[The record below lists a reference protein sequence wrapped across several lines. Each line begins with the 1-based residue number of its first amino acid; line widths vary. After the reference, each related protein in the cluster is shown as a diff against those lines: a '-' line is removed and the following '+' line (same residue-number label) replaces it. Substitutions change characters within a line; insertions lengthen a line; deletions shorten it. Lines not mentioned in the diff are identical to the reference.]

1 MSTTLSPL
9 NDSTVN
15 VASSGTTDKVTK
27 ILKKTDNTMDKN
39 SFLKILSAQ
48 LSNLDPTQNQDSS
61 AYVSQMA
68 QFASMEQMQNLN
80 TTMSDS
86 SYQQMVG
93 RTVITNEKDDNGS
106 YIQGYVTQVLKE
118 SGGTYL
124 NMLVNGKE
132 EKVAVENII
141 GTVQATDSNT
151 NANSRTALNSDFLAA
166 SALANKQEKVVIAT
180 LDDNKKT
187 VLIKGKITG
196 AYIDTVSG
204 PTVKIK
210 VDVLD
215 DNGKPTGQ
223 TKTYDYG
230 DIVRAG
236 DLADDDMKVNLNSTT
251 TNGSTSETGTNSS
264 SNSSSSGSGTTTNSS
279 STGTNTNS
287 ETSNNATSTNTG
299 TASNTGTATNSTNTN
314 TEAENNTASAS
325 SNGTVNTISSATSD
339 STATENA
346 ILAKIAGV

>member
-15 VASSGTTDKVTK
+15 VASSGTTANGTK
-27 ILKKTDNTMDKN
+27 ILKKNDNTMDKN

-86 SYQQMVG
+86 AYQQMIG

-124 NMLVNGKE
+124 GMLINGKE
-132 EKVAVENII
+132 AKIAVENII
-141 GTVQATDSNT
+141 GTVQTTDSNT

-166 SALANKQEKVVIAT
+166 SALADKQEKVVIAT
-180 LDDNKKT
+180 LDDKKKT

-204 PTVKIK
+204 ATVKIK

-215 DNGKPTGQ
+215 DNGKPTGEN
-223 TKTYDYG
+223 KTYDYG

-236 DLADDDMKVNLNSTT
+236 DLADDDMKVNLNNNTA
-251 TNGSTSETGTNSS
+251 NESTSETGTNGS
-264 SNSSSSGSGTTTNSS
+264 SNSNSSGSGTTSDSGSTDTN
-279 STGTNTNS
+279 
-287 ETSNNATSTNTG
+287 TNTG
-299 TASNTGTATNSTNTN
+299 TAGDTTN
-314 TEAENNTASAS
+314 AS
-325 SNGTVNTISSATSD
+325 SNGTINTISSATND
-339 STATENA
+339 STDAENA

>member
-1 MSTTLSPL
+1 MSTKLSPL

-15 VASSGTTDKVTK
+15 VASSGTTANGTK

-86 SYQQMVG
+86 AYQQMIG

-124 NMLVNGKE
+124 GMLVNGKE
-132 EKVAVENII
+132 AKIAVENII
-141 GTVQATDSNT
+141 GTVQTTDSNT

-166 SALANKQEKVVIAT
+166 SALANKEEKVVIAT

-196 AYIDTVSG
+196 AYIDIVSG

-215 DNGKPTGQ
+215 DNGKPTGE

-236 DLADDDMKVNLNSTT
+236 DLADDDMKVNLNNTT
-251 TNGSTSETGTNSS
+251 ANESTSETGTNSS
-264 SNSSSSGSGTTTNSS
+264 SNSNSSGSGTTTNSS

-287 ETSNNATSTNTG
+287 ETANNATITNTNTG
-299 TASNTGTATNSTNTN
+299 TASNTT
-314 TEAENNTASAS
+314 SAS
-325 SNGTVNTISSATSD
+325 SNGTINTISSATND
-339 STATENA
+339 STAAENA

>member
-1 MSTTLSPL
+1 MSTKLSPL

-15 VASSGTTDKVTK
+15 VVSSGTTDRGTK
-27 ILKKTDNTMDKN
+27 ILRKTDNTMDKN

-93 RTVITNEKDDNGS
+93 RTVITNEKDNNGS

-132 EKVAVENII
+132 AKIAVENII
-141 GTVQATDSNT
+141 GTVQTNDSNT

-166 SALANKQEKVVIAT
+166 SALANKEEKVVIAT
-180 LDDNKKT
+180 VDDNKKT

-210 VDVLD
+210 VDILD
-215 DNGKPTGQ
+215 DNGKPTGE

-236 DLADDDMKVNLNSTT
+236 DLADDDMKVNLNNNTA
-251 TNGSTSETGTNSS
+251 NGSTSETATNSS
-264 SNSSSSGSGTTTNSS
+264 SNSNSSGSGTTSDS
-279 STGTNTNS
+279 RSTGANTNS
-287 ETSNNATSTNTG
+287 ETANSSTNN
-299 TASNTGTATNSTNTN
+299 NTTNTVKEGD
-314 TEAENNTASAS
+314 TTSAS
-325 SNGTVNTISSATSD
+325 SNGTINTISSATND
-339 STATENA
+339 STAAENA

>member
-15 VASSGTTDKVTK
+15 VASSGTTANGTK
-27 ILKKTDNTMDKN
+27 ILKKNDNTMDKN

-86 SYQQMVG
+86 AYQQMIG

-124 NMLVNGKE
+124 GMLINGKE
-132 EKVAVENII
+132 AKIAVENII
-141 GTVQATDSNT
+141 GTVQTTDSNT

-166 SALANKQEKVVIAT
+166 SALADKQEKVVIAT
-180 LDDNKKT
+180 LDDKKKT

-204 PTVKIK
+204 ATVKIK

-215 DNGKPTGQ
+215 DNGKPTGEN
-223 TKTYDYG
+223 KTYDYG

-236 DLADDDMKVNLNSTT
+236 DLADDDMKVNLNNNTA
-251 TNGSTSETGTNSS
+251 NESTSETGTNGS
-264 SNSSSSGSGTTTNSS
+264 SNSNSSGSGTTSDS
-279 STGTNTNS
+279 GSTDTNTN
-287 ETSNNATSTNTG
+287 TNTNTG
-299 TASNTGTATNSTNTN
+299 TAGDTTN
-314 TEAENNTASAS
+314 AS
-325 SNGTVNTISSATSD
+325 SNGTINTISSATND
-339 STATENA
+339 STDAENA

>member
-1 MSTTLSPL
+1 
-9 NDSTVN
+9 
-15 VASSGTTDKVTK
+15 
-27 ILKKTDNTMDKN
+27 
-39 SFLKILSAQ
+39 
-48 LSNLDPTQNQDSS
+48 
-61 AYVSQMA
+61 MA

-86 SYQQMVG
+86 AYQQMIG
-93 RTVITNEKDDNGS
+93 RTVITNEKDDKGS
-106 YIQGYVTQVLKE
+106 YVEGYVTQVVKE

-124 NMLVNGKE
+124 GMLVNGKE

-141 GTVQATDSNT
+141 GAVQATDSNT
-151 NANSRTALNSDFLAA
+151 YANSRTAINSDFLAA
-166 SALANKQEKVVIAT
+166 SALANKGEKVVIAT

-196 AYIDTVSG
+196 AYIDNVSG

-215 DNGKPTGQ
+215 DNGKPTGE

-251 TNGSTSETGTNSS
+251 TNGSTSKTDTNSS
-264 SNSSSSGSGTTTNSS
+264 SNRSSSGSGTTTNSS

-287 ETSNNATSTNTG
+287 ETSNN
-299 TASNTGTATNSTNTN
+299 STNTN
-314 TEAENNTASAS
+314 TNTGIASNTTSTS
-325 SNGTVNTISSATSD
+325 SNGTINTISSTTND
-339 STATENA
+339 STAAENA

>member
-1 MSTTLSPL
+1 MSTKLSPL

-15 VASSGTTDKVTK
+15 VASSGTTANGTK

-86 SYQQMVG
+86 AYQQMIG

-124 NMLVNGKE
+124 GMLINGKE
-132 EKVAVENII
+132 AKIAVENII
-141 GTVQATDSNT
+141 GTVQTTDSNT

-166 SALANKQEKVVIAT
+166 SALADKQEKVVIAT
-180 LDDNKKT
+180 LDDKKKT

-196 AYIDTVSG
+196 AYIDTVNG
-204 PTVKIK
+204 ATVKIK

-215 DNGKPTGQ
+215 DNGKPTGE

-236 DLADDDMKVNLNSTT
+236 DLADDDMKVNLNNNTA
-251 TNGSTSETGTNSS
+251 NGSTSETGTNSS
-264 SNSSSSGSGTTTNSS
+264 SNSNSSGSGTTSDSS
-279 STGTNTNS
+279 STGTNKNS
-287 ETSNNATSTNTG
+287 ETANSATNTNTNTV
-299 TASNTGTATNSTNTN
+299 TASNTTG
-314 TEAENNTASAS
+314 AS
-325 SNGTVNTISSATSD
+325 SNGTINTISSATND

>member
-1 MSTTLSPL
+1 MSTKLSPL
-9 NDSTVN
+9 NDLTVN
-15 VASSGTTDKVTK
+15 VASSGTTDNGTK
-27 ILKKTDNTMDKN
+27 ILRKTDNTMDKN

-68 QFASMEQMQNLN
+68 QFAAMEQMQNLN

-86 SYQQMVG
+86 AYQQMVG
-93 RTVITNEKDDNGS
+93 RTVITNERDNNGS
-106 YIQGYVTQVLKE
+106 YKQGYVTQVLKE

-124 NMLVNGKE
+124 KVLLNGKE
-132 EKVAVENII
+132 EKISVENVI
-141 GTVQATDSNT
+141 GTVQANDFNT

-196 AYIDTVSG
+196 AYIDNISG
-204 PTVKIK
+204 AVKIK

-215 DNGKPTGQ
+215 DDGKSTGE

-236 DLADDDMKVNLNSTT
+236 DLADDDMKVNLNSDTT
-251 TNGSTSETGTNSS
+251 GD
-264 SNSSSSGSGTTTNSS
+264 
-279 STGTNTNS
+279 STGK
-287 ETSNNATSTNTG
+287 
-299 TASNTGTATNSTNTN
+299 
-314 TEAENNTASAS
+314 
-325 SNGTVNTISSATSD
+325 
-339 STATENA
+339 ENA
-346 ILAKIAGV
+346 ILSKIAGV

>member
-1 MSTTLSPL
+1 MSTKLSPL

-15 VASSGTTDKVTK
+15 VASSGTTANGTK

-86 SYQQMVG
+86 AYQQMIG

-124 NMLVNGKE
+124 GMLVNGKE
-132 EKVAVENII
+132 AKIAVENII
-141 GTVQATDSNT
+141 GTVQTTDSNT

-166 SALANKQEKVVIAT
+166 SALANKEEKVVIAT

-196 AYIDTVSG
+196 AYIDIVSG

-215 DNGKPTGQ
+215 DNGKPTGE

-236 DLADDDMKVNLNSTT
+236 DLADDDMKVNLNNTT
-251 TNGSTSETGTNSS
+251 ANESTSETGTNSS
-264 SNSSSSGSGTTTNSS
+264 STSNSSGSGTTTNSS

-287 ETSNNATSTNTG
+287 ETANNATITNTNTG
-299 TASNTGTATNSTNTN
+299 TASNTT
-314 TEAENNTASAS
+314 SAS
-325 SNGTVNTISSATSD
+325 SNGTINTISSATND
-339 STATENA
+339 STAAENA

>member
-15 VASSGTTDKVTK
+15 VASSGTTANGTK
-27 ILKKTDNTMDKN
+27 ILKKNDNTMDKN

-86 SYQQMVG
+86 AYQQMIG

-124 NMLVNGKE
+124 GMLINGKE
-132 EKVAVENII
+132 AKIAVENII
-141 GTVQATDSNT
+141 GTVQTTDSNT

-166 SALANKQEKVVIAT
+166 SALADRQEKVVIAT
-180 LDDNKKT
+180 LDDKKKT

-204 PTVKIK
+204 ATVKIK

-215 DNGKPTGQ
+215 DNGKPTGEN
-223 TKTYDYG
+223 KTYDYG

-236 DLADDDMKVNLNSTT
+236 DLADDDMKVNLNNNTA
-251 TNGSTSETGTNSS
+251 NESTSETGTNGS
-264 SNSSSSGSGTTTNSS
+264 SNSNSSGSGTTSDSGSTDTN
-279 STGTNTNS
+279 
-287 ETSNNATSTNTG
+287 TNTG
-299 TASNTGTATNSTNTN
+299 TAGDTTN
-314 TEAENNTASAS
+314 AS
-325 SNGTVNTISSATSD
+325 SNGTINTISSATND
-339 STATENA
+339 STDAENA